1 MPRILSRPA
10 PHCRLYRG
18 VLCSYQP
25 VVQRGAH
32 LATVPY
38 NILDQLLK
46 QSLTDVGLQRFLADW
61 SQLQEAVSAP
71 VR

>member
-1 MPRILSRPA
+1 
-10 PHCRLYRG
+10 
-18 VLCSYQP
+18 

-38 NILDQLLK
+38 NVLDQLLK